1 MKPHEILGMIEE
13 AAGTRMFEN
22 KKQAALKT
30 IEKKSAKVRLRKLV
44 LGRKWVWG
52 GEQEGGWRTDWPVL
66 FLPLSLQMSEIQKM
80 LANEITPTLERLR
93 SEKKHYLKWS
103 ANNTEIEKLQ
113 RLCVAYQY
121 SRAAEEVDK
130 SADELKQMEDERERS
145 VRK

>member
-1 MKPHEILGMIEE
+1 
-13 AAGTRMFEN
+13 
-22 KKQAALKT
+22 
-30 IEKKSAKVRLRKLV
+30 
-44 LGRKWVWG
+44 
-52 GEQEGGWRTDWPVL
+52 
-66 FLPLSLQMSEIQKM
+66 MSEIQKV

-130 SADELKQMEDERERS
+130 SADELKQMEDERERC
-145 VRK
+145 VLCLLALRRGTCG